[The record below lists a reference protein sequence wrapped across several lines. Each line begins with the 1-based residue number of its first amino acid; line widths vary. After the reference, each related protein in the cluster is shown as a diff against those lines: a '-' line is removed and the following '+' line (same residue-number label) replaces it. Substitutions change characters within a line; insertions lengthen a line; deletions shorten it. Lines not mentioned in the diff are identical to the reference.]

1 MINNDFLESKKH
13 FVEIK
18 VNKDLTSTLNTDEN

>member
-1 MINNDFLESKKH
+1 MINNDFLESKKR
-13 FVEIK
+13 FLEIK